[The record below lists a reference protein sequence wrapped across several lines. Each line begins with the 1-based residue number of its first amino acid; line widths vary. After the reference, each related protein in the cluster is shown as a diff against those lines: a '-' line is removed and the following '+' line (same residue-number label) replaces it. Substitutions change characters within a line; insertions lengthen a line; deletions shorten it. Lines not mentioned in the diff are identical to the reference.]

1 MRRSLVLVGLALVA
15 VACDPQAT
23 VEFHNATDQPIDIS
37 DRLYPPGRAGIP
49 QTAGWCDGRP
59 LQPGASLQRRWLGS
73 LWPTRMEVIA
83 FSCTHLPPERS
94 PYETRVERIARE
106 QIFCRIYTLDD
117 IKQEPYR
124 IEIITGVNDC
134 LASSS
139 R

>member
-1 MRRSLVLVGLALVA
+1 
-15 VACDPQAT
+15 
-23 VEFHNATDQPIDIS
+23 
-37 DRLYPPGRAGIP
+37 
-49 QTAGWCDGRP
+49 
-59 LQPGASLQRRWLGS
+59 
-73 LWPTRMEVIA
+73 MEVIA